1 MDEIHFRCITPLF
14 RFKFDTED
22 QVFNKTGSIRNIK
35 YDIEIKKHNRGKEG
49 FDSLLQI
56 ANDDASKCLVS
67 LGYSDEYGHADYYA
81 VSNLYYSNKDADD
94 YKYCGHT
101 DETHEIINSIT
112 KAIKLNAQNGVSTNG
127 SYVLRKSTFPSLD
140 EGHLIGYGNCV
151 PIGTIYKPWT
161 FSHLSNE
168 ESVLL
173 TKDFGFLD
181 KTIDFMINQEDSQFH
196 RIINLALDY
205 FYYSFVNENTL
216 HSFLFMI
223 IICDTLFKENEKEK
237 SDKASIRISKY
248 IKTFET
254 SNGN

>member
-1 MDEIHFRCITPLF
+1 ML
-14 RFKFDTED
+14 
-22 QVFNKTGSIRNIK
+22 
-35 YDIEIKKHNRGKEG
+35 
-49 FDSLLQI
+49 
-56 ANDDASKCLVS
+56 
-67 LGYSDEYGHADYYA
+67 
-81 VSNLYYSNKDADD
+81 
-94 YKYCGHT
+94 
-101 DETHEIINSIT
+101 NS
-112 KAIKLNAQNGVSTNG
+112 QNGVSTNG
-127 SYVLRKSTFPSLD
+127 SYILRKSTFPSLD

-168 ESVLL
+168 DSVLL
-173 TKDFGFLD
+173 TKDFGCLD

-254 SNGN
+254 SNGNEEYYKKIFYEHKNEDSFYIIRNNLVHGDIGLTREKVEKKYKELFPIMRKILVKFIDDTSEKLDKNYYFESLDNILGIDRKRIDEVRPRG